1 MLSSLF
7 FLSAMHCFPF
17 VYALLEEISCRK
29 QTRARFLSCFYILH
43 ICCWFHAFPYCRYRC
58 ILYQIISSAA
68 SSHILQKPSEQPCC
82 SLPALP
88 PYIVTPPPFSLWF
101 SSISFLC
108 VWTYAF
114 CRTLPVC
121 YRSSSNKAPLFIR
134 GALVYVSHSFFQPIL
149 TSAAHRIAAFP
160 STVSIPCFQPFLSLS
175 QRHLTPSAKDDPDAI
190 PFLPNLLRFGWIA
203 IAFPSPSAALH
214 LFHIRKTLHRFGKA
228 GNGFLRVS
236 MGNTILNTVI
246 DMSL

>member
-68 SSHILQKPSEQPCC
+68 SSHILQKPSEQPYC

-134 GALVYVSHSFFQPIL
+134 GALAYVSHSFFPTHPDICS
-149 TSAAHRIAAFP
+149 TSD
-160 STVSIPCFQPFLSLS
+160 C
-175 QRHLTPSAKDDPDAI
+175 
-190 PFLPNLLRFGWIA
+190 
-203 IAFPSPSAALH
+203 
-214 LFHIRKTLHRFGKA
+214 
-228 GNGFLRVS
+228 RVS
-236 MGNTILNTVI
+236 FDCFYPLLPTISFPITTASYAVCKGWSWRHSFFAKPTAFWLDCHCLPFPECCIASISYSQNAPP
-246 DMSL
+246 LW